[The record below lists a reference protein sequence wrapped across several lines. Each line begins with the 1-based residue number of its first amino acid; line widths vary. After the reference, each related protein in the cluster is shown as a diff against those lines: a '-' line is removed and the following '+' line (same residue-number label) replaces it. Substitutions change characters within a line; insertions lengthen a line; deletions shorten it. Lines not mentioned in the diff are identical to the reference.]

1 MLDPKL
7 INLMYQFPEF
17 DNTLLLIYTQLK
29 DQLIQAKVSDC
40 IFTICR
46 TIDFECLEQAGF
58 KLNTI

>member
-1 MLDPKL
+1 
-7 INLMYQFPEF
+7 MYQFPDF
-17 DNTLLLIYTQLK
+17 DNTLLIIYTQLK